1 MTFLQNV
8 LRFAPVA
15 DRRPTQQEVGNLAP
29 ITSKRP
35 SIVLFDM
42 DGTMVSHVNPH
53 VLRLLERLDDVSHHA
68 ARMLAWRPL
77 RPDGERDARRGSGR
91 RPRLLVHRVI
101 HRLRRKQVDQIV
113 RPCPGVYAVLDLLR
127 QHRIPMGIVSNGMGR
142 GYGHDVLKAFGLDK
156 YFDVA
161 VFREDVAR
169 AKPHPDSLLR
179 ALQGLGRD
187 VSRQDV
193 VWYVGDQRKDV
204 LAALRASEAAGPQVR
219 PIACGIRAS
228 LAIVEQGLGADQ
240 IMLTMEDLRLALS
253 TLLGTGAADGMP
265 SAAVPLSSYPDAYG
279 AT

>member
-1 MTFLQNV
+1 M
-8 LRFAPVA
+8 LRFDTVA
-15 DRRPTQQEVGNLAP
+15 DARPTQQEVGNLAP

-42 DGTMVSHVNPH
+42 DGTMVSHVNPR
-53 VLRLLERLDDVSHHA
+53 VLRLLERLDDASHHA

-77 RPDGERDARRGSGR
+77 RLAADREGPGGDRKVR

-142 GYGHDVLKAFGLDK
+142 GYGHDVLKAFGLDT
-156 YFDVA
+156 YFDVK

-169 AKPHPDSLLR
+169 AKPHPDSLLQ
-179 ALQGLGRD
+179 ALRGLGRE
-187 VSRQDV
+187 VSSQDV

-204 LAALRASEAAGPQVR
+204 LAALRASETTGPQVR

-228 LAIVEQGLGADQ
+228 LAIVEQGLGTDQ

-253 TLLGTGAADGMP
+253 ALFGPGATEGVPAP
-265 SAAVPLSSYPDAYG
+265 VAPLSSYTDAYS